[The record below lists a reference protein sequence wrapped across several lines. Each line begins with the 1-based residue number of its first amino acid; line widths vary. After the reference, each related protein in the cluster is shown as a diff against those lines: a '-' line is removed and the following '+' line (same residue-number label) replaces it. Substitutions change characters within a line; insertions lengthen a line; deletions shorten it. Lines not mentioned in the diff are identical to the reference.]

1 MIRTNGSSVNTSSCA
16 QRIVRPN
23 KLKLWSFEQK
33 KVYCKTLL
41 GDKVACTL
49 KSQVGGGREVQ
60 REGMYVYLW
69 LIHVDVWQN
78 LTVLLSDYPSVK
90 NKQNKKKKKS
100 LELPER
106 FWQSTFKSR

>member
-1 MIRTNGSSVNTSSCA
+1 MIRTNGFSVNTSSCA

-33 KVYCKTLL
+33 KVYCKALL

-60 REGMYVYLW
+60 KRGLYVYLW

-78 LTVLLSDYPSVK
+78 LTVLLSNYPSIK
-90 NKQNKKKKKS
+90 NKYIKKKS

>member
-16 QRIVRPN
+16 RRIVRPN

-33 KVYCKTLL
+33 KVYCKALL

-49 KSQVGGGREVQ
+49 KSQVDGGREVQ
-60 REGMYVYLW
+60 KEGMYVYLW

-78 LTVLLSDYPSVK
+78 LTVLLSDYPSIK
-90 NKQNKKKKKS
+90 NKHIKKKKKKPGAPRKV
-100 LELPER
+100 LAKH
-106 FWQSTFKSR
+106 F

>member
-90 NKQNKKKKKS
+90 NKQIKKKKKS

>member
-1 MIRTNGSSVNTSSCA
+1 M
-16 QRIVRPN
+16 RPN

-33 KVYCKTLL
+33 KVYCKALL

-60 REGMYVYLW
+60 KRGMYVYLW

-78 LTVLLSDYPSVK
+78 LTVLLSNYPSIK
-90 NKQNKKKKKS
+90 NKYIKKKKAWSSPKGFGKA
-100 LELPER
+100 LLKAGEDTCFR
-106 FWQSTFKSR
+106 KCIFFT